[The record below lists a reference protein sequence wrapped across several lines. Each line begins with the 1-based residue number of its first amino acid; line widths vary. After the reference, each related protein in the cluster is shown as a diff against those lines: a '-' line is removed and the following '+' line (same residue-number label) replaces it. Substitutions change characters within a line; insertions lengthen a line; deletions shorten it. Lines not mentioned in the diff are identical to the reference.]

1 MSHVDRQTFISSTIY
16 QKLRAEHTLEH
27 YCQSDPRT
35 HQGSGRHRWRKIPV
49 YAKRFTRM
57 KEMMQMTL
65 WGRGG
70 IDWERSVN
78 ENEYRRDE
86 RLVALADVS
95 AVCFV
100 RGMN

>member
-27 YCQSDPRT
+27 YCQSDPHM
-35 HQGSGRHRWRKIPV
+35 HQSSGRQRWRRIRV
-49 YAKRFTRM
+49 YVKRFTRM

-70 IDWERSVN
+70 MDWERSVN

-86 RLVALADVS
+86 RVVDVS

-100 RGMN
+100 GGMK

>member
-1 MSHVDRQTFISSTIY
+1 MMSHVDRQTFISSTIY

-27 YCQSDPRT
+27 YCQSDPHT
-35 HQGSGRHRWRKIPV
+35 HQSSGRQRWRRIRV
-49 YAKRFTRM
+49 YVKRFTRM

-70 IDWERSVN
+70 MDWERSVN

-86 RLVALADVS
+86 RVVDVS

-100 RGMN
+100 GGMK

>member
-1 MSHVDRQTFISSTIY
+1 
-16 QKLRAEHTLEH
+16 
-27 YCQSDPRT
+27 
-35 HQGSGRHRWRKIPV
+35 
-49 YAKRFTRM
+49 M